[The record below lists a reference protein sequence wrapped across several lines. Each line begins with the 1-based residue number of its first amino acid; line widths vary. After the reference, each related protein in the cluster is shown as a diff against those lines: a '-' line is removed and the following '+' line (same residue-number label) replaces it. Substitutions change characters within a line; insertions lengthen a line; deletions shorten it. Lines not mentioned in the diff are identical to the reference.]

1 MSTKSKVLSIPCPK
15 CKANAG
21 AHCVKAKGRFAET
34 HNERIEAYN
43 HELQFFVHHCPGI
56 QDPWLAIHK
65 ESAFEALS
73 GYKLTKLEKTNLIDL
88 LAGFGVR
95 LDEDGL
101 IHYGKTKA
109 EVLRKAGQ
117 SDNRKVAT

>member
-1 MSTKSKVLSIPCPK
+1 MSTKSKALSIPCPK
-15 CKANAG
+15 CKADAG

-43 HELQFFVHHCPGI
+43 NELQFFVHHCPGI

-65 ESAFEALS
+65 ESAFKALS
-73 GYKLTKLEKTNLIDL
+73 GYNLSDNEKKDVFYLM
-88 LAGFGVR
+88 AGYCR
-95 LDEDGL
+95 LLDEAGL

-117 SDNRKVAT
+117 SDKRRVTR

>member
-15 CKANAG
+15 CKADAG

-43 HELQFFVHHCPGI
+43 NELQFFVHHCPGI

-65 ESAFEALS
+65 KSAFNWLWDCN
-73 GYKLTKLEKTNLIDL
+73 LTELEKTNLIDL
-88 LAGFGVR
+88 LAGYGVR
-95 LDEDGL
+95 LDEAGL

-117 SDNRKVAT
+117 SDNGRVTR